1 MSEIRIR
8 RMVLSICQTNCYLL
22 YREGQKGENG
32 LTETIVIDP
41 ADRGAQIYEALSPDR
56 QEKFKD
62 LPASKILDL
71 CWRVTNGT

>member
-1 MSEIRIR
+1 MKKLLARLGPKAPCYYVQM
-8 RMVLSICQTNCYLL
+8 MVVWLDATTAN
-22 YREGQKGENG
+22 
-32 LTETIVIDP
+32 IVC
-41 ADRGAQIYEALSPDR
+41 QIYEALSPDR